1 MRGFTFRKNTIIHC
15 FHGSYSSRGFIF
27 LDTRSPL
34 RTIPVKG
41 LVRPAAQRG
50 LGPLNGTPTGILWN
64 GDDDRR
70 EASPYQTSSALLL
83 REPRS
88 KEKPQRSACSA
99 SSQRRREIP
108 EACTWSQEPIKSAL
122 WTTTS
127 PTQVWT
133 AYGSVVP
140 LTLETRSLSN
150 GFLGLKR

>member
-1 MRGFTFRKNTIIHC
+1 MIGFTSRKNTIIHC
-15 FHGSYSSRGFIF
+15 FHGSYSSRGFTF

-50 LGPLNGTPTGILWN
+50 LGPLNGTPTSILWN

-70 EASPYQTSSALLL
+70 EASPYRQALALLL

-88 KEKPQRSACSA
+88 KEKPLAERACSA

-122 WTTTS
+122 WTTTP

-140 LTLETRSLSN
+140 HTRDKISL
-150 GFLGLKR
+150 